1 MKVRCGLVVDSRGGD
16 SRYFRKFFVLEYSS
30 ASFAVII
37 VSIVFE
43 ALGIFARKK
52 YSRVRPVIL
61 KSHSKSHVALY

>member
-1 MKVRCGLVVDSRGGD
+1 MWARGRLGGGGEQSLLSEIFRVRIQQCI
-16 SRYFRKFFVLEYSS
+16 
-30 ASFAVII
+30 FAVNI